1 MVRKGGG
8 WEGEVGGGWL
18 VPPREELGNPCD
30 SAVDRSEKK
39 SVMSGHLITVAVLC
53 LLAAFLFS
61 TLR

>member
-1 MVRKGGG
+1 MKLFKKTQNYLFV
-8 WEGEVGGGWL
+8 
-18 VPPREELGNPCD
+18 EEETYKW
-30 SAVDRSEKK
+30 AAKK